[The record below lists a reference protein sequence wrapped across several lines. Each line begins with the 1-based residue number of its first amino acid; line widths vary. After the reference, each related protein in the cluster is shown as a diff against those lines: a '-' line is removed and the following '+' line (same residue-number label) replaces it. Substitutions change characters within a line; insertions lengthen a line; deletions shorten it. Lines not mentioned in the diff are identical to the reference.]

1 MNISGQARR
10 RWFGGIVLGLALLM
24 LVLGET
30 VLKGRLNA
38 AAVFVVYW
46 AACFVLTLVAVLVAF
61 RDIKDVRRNVG
72 REQKELLEGTISKI
86 EREAKTR
93 SRNN

>member
-1 MNISGQARR
+1 MNLSAQGRR
-10 RWFGGIVLGLALLM
+10 RWFGGIVLGVALLM
-24 LVLGET
+24 LILGET
-30 VLKGRLNA
+30 VLNGKLN

-61 RDIKDVRRNVG
+61 RDIKDVQRNVG

-86 EREAKTR
+86 EREAKAR
-93 SRNN
+93 REK